1 VRRLAA
7 AVALALTA
15 GACTSAPRDRRD
27 AVIVAM
33 QSSPSNLDP
42 GVGLDEASQKI
53 GQLLF
58 SSLVRIDDT
67 LRVVPDLA
75 TRFETTDSQTYVAEI
90 PAGVRFHDGREM
102 TAADVAFTYRRF
114 LDPNFASGRKGAYK
128 ALSSVDV
135 VSRYVVAF
143 HLREPSASFPIN
155 FVMGIVPDGTGAEA
169 ARRPVGS
176 GPFRLQ
182 SFIPD
187 DRVELRAFDG
197 YYGGAPRI
205 DRLTFRTVPDETMR
219 GLELRKGSVDIV
231 VNDLSPDLIHGLRE
245 IDHLAVA
252 TGAGT
257 DFAYIGINLR
267 DAALQNRR
275 VRQAIG
281 YAVDAEAIVRFLRRD
296 LAQPATTIVPP
307 MSWAHDPD
315 VFAFTHDVARAA
327 ALLDEAGYRDP
338 DGAGPL
344 PRLRLSLKTSTSEP
358 YRLQAAVIQQQLAE
372 AGIAVDVRS
381 QELATLFDDVLKGN
395 AQLYTLQ
402 FVGVT
407 DPDMLRRVFH
417 SAQMPPDGLN
427 RGRYQNPEVD
437 RLIDA
442 ASRALDEDD
451 RRRLYADAERIIAV
465 DAPMIPLWYK
475 TNVAVAQADLEGI
488 ALSPIADFGF
498 FKDVR
503 RR

>member
-27 AVIVAM
+27 AIIVAM

-187 DRVELRAFDG
+187 DRVELRAFDA

-267 DAALQNRR
+267 DAALQDRR